1 MNTAGENPV
10 FQTLNS
16 AQLPVLPSSVS
27 TLLSAFEDETL
38 DYGEIAEILQ
48 NFPTI
53 VIRLIS
59 LANSA
64 WSAPIR
70 KITELD
76 EACARLGFGVVK
88 SISISLAVSAPF
100 DPGRCPPFDVHK
112 YWIRAMAVAETT
124 FNLTVAR
131 SGNALLKS
139 ARTAGILHNLG
150 LLWMAH
156 QLPQPTAHA
165 LRLHRSD
172 HNKSIDQTL
181 KEQTGAGY
189 REAGGYLGKLWCLP
203 DPLPQTMEFHDNK
216 DYRNK
221 GWEMSLLVGVAISMI
236 RAAELNLKWSPSF
249 ETLEI
254 LKIKPV
260 EAENIFDNLWEQLER
275 IQQSATA
282 LIGH

>member
-1 MNTAGENPV
+1 MKTTGENPV

-27 TLLSAFEDETL
+27 TLLTAFEDETL
-38 DYGEIAEILQ
+38 DYGEIAEILH

-76 EACARLGFGVVK
+76 GACARLGFGVVK
-88 SISISLAVSAPF
+88 SISISLAISAPF

-112 YWIRAMAVAETT
+112 YWVRAMAVAETT
-124 FNLTVAR
+124 FNLTAAT
-131 SGNALLKS
+131 SGKDLLKS

-156 QLPQPTAHA
+156 QLPQATARA
-165 LRLHRSD
+165 LRLHQSD
-172 HNKSIDQTL
+172 QNISIDQTL

-203 DPLPQTMEFHDNK
+203 DPLPQTMEFHENR

-221 GWEMSLLVGVAISMI
+221 GWEISLLVGMAISMI
-236 RAAELNLKWSPSF
+236 AAAELNLNWSPPF
-249 ETLEI
+249 ETLEV
-254 LKIKPV
+254 LEIKPV
-260 EAENIFDNLWEQLER
+260 EAENIFNNLWKQFER
-275 IQQSATA
+275 IQQSAIA

>member
-1 MNTAGENPV
+1 MNTADNNPV
-10 FQTLNS
+10 LQTLNR

-27 TLLSAFEDETL
+27 TLLTAFEDEAL
-38 DYGEIAEILQ
+38 DYSRIAEILQ

-112 YWIRAMAVAETT
+112 YWVRAMAVAETT

-131 SGNALLKS
+131 PGKDLLKS

-156 QLPQPTAHA
+156 QLPQATALA
-165 LRLHRSD
+165 LRLHQSD
-172 HNKSIDQTL
+172 QNISINQTL

-203 DPLPQTMEFHDNK
+203 DPLPQTMEFHENK

-221 GWEMSLLVGVAISMI
+221 GWEMSLLVGVAVSMVT
-236 RAAELNLKWSPSF
+236 ATELNLKWSPPF
-249 ETLEI
+249 DPLEI
-254 LKIKPV
+254 LGIKPV
-260 EAENIFDNLWEQLER
+260 DAEKIFDYLWEQLER
-275 IQQSATA
+275 IHQSATI

>member
-1 MNTAGENPV
+1 MKTTGENPV

-27 TLLSAFEDETL
+27 TLLTAFEDETL
-38 DYGEIAEILQ
+38 DYGEIAEILH

-70 KITELD
+70 KIAELD

-88 SISISLAVSAPF
+88 SISISLAISAPF

-112 YWIRAMAVAETT
+112 YWVRAMAVAETT
-124 FNLTVAR
+124 FNLTAAT
-131 SGNALLKS
+131 SGKDLLRS

-156 QLPQPTAHA
+156 QLPQATAHA
-165 LRLHRSD
+165 LRLHQSD
-172 HNKSIDQTL
+172 QNISIDQTL

-203 DPLPQTMEFHDNK
+203 DPLPQTMEFHENK

-236 RAAELNLKWSPSF
+236 AAAEFHLKWSPPF
-249 ETLEI
+249 ETLEV
-254 LKIKPV
+254 LEIKSV
-260 EAENIFDNLWEQLER
+260 EAENIFNNLWKQFER
-275 IQQSATA
+275 IQQSAVA